1 MVYQSQCVCCCFSC
15 PCFVV
20 QWVKACSALE
30 LCLGQ
35 RLRTYR
41 SSFYQLKPLSR
52 KRQERKSIKQSPLSH
67 HMLTSSIHNRL
78 MARFGNRS
86 TLTGTHLGAAG
97 GKRKCGQ
104 CILEPKWRRIL
115 RGWIHMCVCESMYE
129 CIRSFFQTSKTTT
142 KQIVRAHN
150 KWCTNHNVCAVVF
163 PCPCFIVKGWKHV
176 AHRSYV

>member
-1 MVYQSQCVCCCFSC
+1 MCVWESMYECIKSFFQTNKTTTKQIVRAHNKWCTNHNVCAVVFPC

-115 RGWIHMCVCESMYE
+115 RG
-129 CIRSFFQTSKTTT
+129 
-142 KQIVRAHN
+142 
-150 KWCTNHNVCAVVF
+150 
-163 PCPCFIVKGWKHV
+163 
-176 AHRSYV
+176 